1 MYFDDYAKM
10 LAETVEKVDRAEV
23 EQLYA
28 MMDEARLNGRRVFM
42 LGNGGAAAS
51 ASHWVCDFGKG
62 INVGDSRRLKMV
74 SPVDNSAIF
83 SALGN
88 DFGYDTSFAYQI
100 QNLIE
105 PDDLVICMSV
115 SGSSPN
121 LVEAVKVAKAA
132 GAKTI
137 CIVGDKNVSLIGM
150 CDFPMVIKAQ
160 NYGVVEDIHM
170 ILCHAISQ
178 RMKKANEANA

>member
-1 MYFDDYAKM
+1 MYFDDYAAM
-10 LAETVEKVDRAEV
+10 LAETVDRIDRADV
-23 EQLYA
+23 EKLYA
-28 MMDEARLNGRRVFM
+28 MIDEARLNGRRVFM

-62 INVGDSRRLKMV
+62 INVGDSKRLKMV
-74 SPVDNSAIF
+74 APVDNSAIF

-88 DFGYDTSFAYQI
+88 DFGYETSLAYQI

-105 PDDLVICMSV
+105 PNDLVICMSV

-132 GAKTI
+132 GAKTV
-137 CIVGDKNVSLIGM
+137 CIVGDKKGSLIGM
-150 CDFPMVIKAQ
+150 CDFPMVIKSQ

-170 ILCHAISQ
+170 ILAHAISQ
-178 RMKKANEANA
+178 QMKRANEQGA

>member
-1 MYFDDYAKM
+1 MYFDDYTAM
-10 LAETVEKVDRAEV
+10 LAETIEKIDRSDVEK
-23 EQLYA
+23 LYA
-28 MMDEARLNGRRVFM
+28 LMDEARLNGRRVFM

-62 INVGDSRRLKMV
+62 INVGESKRLKMI

-88 DFGYDTSFAYQI
+88 DFGYETSLAYQI

-105 PDDLVICMSV
+105 PGDLVICMSV

-121 LVEAVKVAKAA
+121 LVEAVKVAKPA
-132 GAKTI
+132 GAKTV
-137 CIVGDKNVSLIGM
+137 CIVGDKNGSLIGL
-150 CDFPMVIKAQ
+150 CDFPMVIKSQ

-170 ILCHAISQ
+170 ILAHAISQ
-178 RMKKANEANA
+178 RMKKVNEENA